1 MAQSPTKN
9 SSKSLFS
16 WIIVIAVLCH
26 VSSFAQSE
34 KSTPVNPAIGLHY
47 ESRYSGPLVD
57 ISEDNNFMGMHMGGA
72 RSPFI
77 KPRVPSL
84 KREVAID
91 STGKNITFT
100 EKVGDIDFRIPR
112 MMPLFNYVSMRRRNY
127 MRDKFVQTSVSR
139 LDETFGRNSGG
150 GAIRIDIP
158 VEIKSKAFQKIFGGG
173 TVGTCGGED
182 SSDAPAELIFYERP
196 DTEGPVSSTYSL
208 VPVPDPAA
216 LKAALAAA
224 LGIRGVVKKRRS
236 LYLAGETRIHIDEV
250 EGLGTFLEL
259 EVVLETGDGASS
271 REEGVARCRELMNAL
286 GVTESDLIDRAY
298 IDLLE
303 EAPE

>member
-1 MAQSPTKN
+1 MEHTLAAAMSRVEPT
-9 SSKSLFS
+9 L
-16 WIIVIAVLCH
+16 IV
-26 VSSFAQSE
+26 Q
-34 KSTPVNPAIGLHY
+34 
-47 ESRYSGPLVD
+47 
-57 ISEDNNFMGMHMGGA
+57 EDTF
-72 RSPFI
+72 FI
-77 KPRVPSL
+77 VPRGRL
-84 KREVAID
+84 KLRE
-91 STGKNITFT
+91 
-100 EKVGDIDFRIPR
+100 
-112 MMPLFNYVSMRRRNY
+112 
-127 MRDKFVQTSVSR
+127 
-139 LDETFGRNSGG
+139 
-150 GAIRIDIP
+150 
-158 VEIKSKAFQKIFGGG
+158 FGGG